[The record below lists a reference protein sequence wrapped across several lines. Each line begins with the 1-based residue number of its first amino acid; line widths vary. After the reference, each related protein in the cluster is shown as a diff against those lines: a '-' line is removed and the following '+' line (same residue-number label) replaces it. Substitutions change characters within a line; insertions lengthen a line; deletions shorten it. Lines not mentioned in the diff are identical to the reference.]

1 MVEGPGCTINGEK
14 IRAKVQKGQKVV
26 DIRRNETNA
35 PSADSSSSCFQTILG
50 CGFTGVETLG
60 KEMFMYFGCRA
71 LRLHFGMNGS
81 LRINPSE
88 RNDMKGKPPALLVQ
102 FSSDVVCFFDTTVE
116 IRFTEDCKQ
125 KVRAMEGL
133 DVCSSKFSFS
143 RAVEAVKRES
153 ARMLCDVLLDQAV
166 LPGVGNIIKNEALFD
181 SGLNPSVK
189 VNQLTNEQIH
199 HLVKMT
205 RDFTLLFY
213 KCRKNGSPLYKHYK
227 VYKRPHCGQ
236 CSGTVTVCRLGDNG
250 RMTYFCQRCQSGD
263 PSEVNISKLPTRN
276 SLIGWAY
283 QGESSSDDRVA
294 KREEEEWTCSLC
306 TLINLPSCKSCEACM
321 SPRPEVSKEPPK
333 QSQSPMSR
341 DLIRY
346 PCNNFCKP
354 LQEVKMNRRAAFGT
368 TTLVLTNLSAK
379 PDSPLSPAIN
389 QTNSPETARGL
400 SPLGDWQQKSHRN
413 RGIEFEGN
421 ERYKRESPA
430 DHSQPNKRMRTTNG
444 ELSGG
449 SMQPTCSGRG
459 TQSNDASFS
468 KTPCCKS
475 HHRSCALRVV
485 TKDGENKGRQF
496 YTCSLPRE
504 TQCNFF
510 EWADLH
516 FPMCH
521 HGKRT
526 LMKTVLKLG
535 PNNGRNFYTCPVK
548 MGKQCNFFQWAE
560 NGPGI
565 SNLPGC

>member
-1 MVEGPGCTINGEK
+1 MVEGPGCTLNGEK

-26 DIRRNETNA
+26 DIRRNETNT
-35 PSADSSSSCFQTILG
+35 PSADSSSSCFQSILG
-50 CGFTGVETLG
+50 CAFTGVETLG

-71 LRLHFGMNGS
+71 LR
-81 LRINPSE
+81 
-88 RNDMKGKPPALLVQ
+88 
-102 FSSDVVCFFDTTVE
+102 
-116 IRFTEDCKQ
+116 FTEDCKQ
-125 KVRAMEGL
+125 KVRATEGL

-143 RAVEAVKRES
+143 QAVEAVKRES

-181 SGLNPSVK
+181 SGLNPAVK

-213 KCRKNGSPLYKHYK
+213 KCRKNGSPLYKQYK

-276 SLIGWAY
+276 SLIGWVY
-283 QGESSSDDRVA
+283 QGESSIDDHVA

-321 SPRPEVSKEPPK
+321 SPRPEVSKGPPK
-333 QSQSPMSR
+333 QTHSPMSR

-346 PCNNFCKP
+346 HCNTFSKP

-368 TTLVLTNLSAK
+368 TTLVLTNVSAK
-379 PDSPLSPAIN
+379 PDSTLSPAIN
-389 QTNSPETARGL
+389 QINTETARGL
-400 SPLGDWQQKSHRN
+400 SPLGNWQQNSHSNRN
-413 RGIEFEGN
+413 SGMPFKGN

-444 ELSGG
+444 ALLGG
-449 SMQPTCSGRG
+449 SMQPTCSARV
-459 TQSNDASFS
+459 TQSNDASLS

-475 HHRSCALRVV
+475 HHRPCALRVV

-560 NGPGI
+560 NI
-565 SNLPGC
+565 FNLPGC